1 MPFLEILRTLEMVP
15 FVAYFTGVEVAI
27 VTEKIARYLN
37 GPNVFRGQIQVK
49 RMCLFWIEAH

>member
-27 VTEKIARYLN
+27 ISEKIARYLN

-49 RMCLFWIEAH
+49 RMCLF